1 MGYNKE
7 KVGLAVAKGGE
18 RCLQLGCEGGH
29 AYVWVVA
36 EKSNKV
42 RTGR

>member
-1 MGYNKE
+1 MGDKE
-7 KVGLAVAKGGE
+7 ENMGLAVAKRGE
-18 RCLQLGCEGGH
+18 KCLQPGCEGGH
-29 AYVWVVA
+29 PYGWVVA